1 MASGNTNSD
10 RIADVQNNAVR
21 IDTDDIISEED
32 LAKLDSADVDKLKS
46 EYNPEYNLRKK
57 TIVNR
62 IKTEKKKKL
71 PKVPKPKTSPAPLS
85 KYRRRAANARER
97 GRMEDIN
104 QAFETLKSVLPNIE
118 EGPNFK
124 MTKITTLRLAMNY
137 ISALKDMLGHSEDSG
152 SDLSGELSSDLN
164 SDGDTSGTPSV
175 SSSEDAC
182 LSPDSIDS
190 IDSMDGN
197 FMTMDF
203 LSDVKLDDFADVDT
217 ENLLLDC
224 T

>member
-1 MASGNTNSD
+1 MEDMETDNSYVGNDSNKVPGGNDSS
-10 RIADVQNNAVR
+10 IQ
-21 IDTDDIISEED
+21 SEED
-32 LAKLDSADVDKLKS
+32 LAKLDSVDVDKLKS

-62 IKTEKKKKL
+62 IKTEKKKTL
-71 PKVPKPKTSPAPLS
+71 PKVPKPKSSPAPLS
-85 KYRRRAANARER
+85 KYRRKAANARER

-104 QAFETLKSVLPNIE
+104 LAFETLKSVLPNIE

-137 ISALKDMLGHSEDSG
+137 ISALRDMLGHNMDSG
-152 SDLSGELSSDLN
+152 SDVSSELSSDLQ
-164 SDGDTSGTPSV
+164 SDGDSVGTSGV
-175 SSSEDAC
+175 SSGEDTC
-182 LSPDSIDS
+182 LSPDSV
-190 IDSMDGN
+190 DGN
-197 FMTMDF
+197 FLTMDF

-217 ENLLLDC
+217 EGLLLDC

>member
-1 MASGNTNSD
+1 MEEMEVNTANS
-10 RIADVQNNAVR
+10 ADNSPMTSPQS
-21 IDTDDIISEED
+21 DDSIRSEED
-32 LAKLDSADVDKLKS
+32 LAKLDGVDVEKLKS

-62 IKTEKKKKL
+62 IKTEKKKQL

-104 QAFETLKSVLPNIE
+104 VAFETLKGVLPNIE

-137 ISALKDMLGHSEDSG
+137 ISALRDMLGHS
-152 SDLSGELSSDLN
+152 SDLQ
-164 SDGDTSGTPSV
+164 SDGDSAGTSSV
-175 SSSEDAC
+175 SSGEDAC
-182 LSPDSIDS
+182 LSPDSV
-190 IDSMDGN
+190 DGN
-197 FMTMDF
+197 FLTMDF
-203 LSDVKLDDFADVDT
+203 LSDVKLDDFTTVDT
-217 ENLLLDC
+217 ENILLDC

>member
-1 MASGNTNSD
+1 MSTGIPNPSNVDDCGAERQVGAN
-10 RIADVQNNAVR
+10 
-21 IDTDDIISEED
+21 TDDIRSEED
-32 LAKLDSADVDKLKS
+32 LAKLDEVDVDKLKS

-85 KYRRRAANARER
+85 KYRRKAANARER

-137 ISALKDMLGHSEDSG
+137 ISALRDMLGHGEDSAT
-152 SDLSGELSSDLN
+152 DLSSEISSDLN
-164 SDGDTSGTPSV
+164 SDGDSSGTSSV

-182 LSPDSIDS
+182 LSPDS